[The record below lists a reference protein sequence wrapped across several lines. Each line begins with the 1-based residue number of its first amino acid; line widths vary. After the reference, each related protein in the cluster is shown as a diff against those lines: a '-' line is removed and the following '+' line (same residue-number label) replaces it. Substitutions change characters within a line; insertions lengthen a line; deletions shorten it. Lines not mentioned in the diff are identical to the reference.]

1 MSRSL
6 KLLRVS
12 LAVSILAI
20 ASFAAAANNSEQVVF
35 SGAGSGT
42 FSLNGG
48 DPTLTPFGFWIWCES
63 DSGNPYVGE
72 CHGAMYFYALGIT
85 RAVEDAGE
93 GAIVENGEGL
103 YSISVVDKKG
113 QGLISCTLTNSSDDH
128 GPSNMITVG
137 CTAPGAIIGSGSS
150 PNSVVNVTGP

>member
-1 MSRSL
+1 MTRSV
-6 KLLRVS
+6 KLVRALLVF
-12 LAVSILAI
+12 SILAI

-42 FSLNGG
+42 FSLDGG
-48 DPTLTPFGFWIWCES
+48 QPTSTPFGFWIWCEA
-63 DSGNPYVGE
+63 DSGNPYVGQ
-72 CHGAMYFYALGIT
+72 CHGAMYFYALGVV
-85 RAVEDAGE
+85 RAVEDSGP
-93 GAIVENGEGL
+93 GAIVENGTGL

-113 QGLISCTLTNSSDDH
+113 QGLISCTLTNSSDNS

-137 CTAPGAIIGSGSS
+137 CTAPGAIIGSGLA

>member
-6 KLLRVS
+6 KVLRAS

-20 ASFAAAANNSEQVVF
+20 ASVAAAANNSEQVVF
-35 SGAGSGT
+35 SGTGSGT

-63 DSGNPYVGE
+63 DSGNRYVGE
-72 CHGAMYFYALGIT
+72 CHGAMYFYALGVT
-85 RAVEDAGE
+85 RSVEDAGE
-93 GAIVENGEGL
+93 GAIVENGEGQ

-113 QGLISCTLTNSSDDH
+113 QGLIFCTLTNTTDDH
-128 GPSNMITVG
+128 GPTNPITID
-137 CTAPGAIIGSGSS
+137 CTAPGAIIGTGTA